1 MEDELCVTGYVVAIA
16 VGTADEDVAWADC
29 FLNNDAL
36 AVAWPLVHLSL
47 DRDKGED
54 FIVFVFANNV
64 FANNVFANII
74 FANNVFASIFF
85 ASNVFLLLV
94 GKL

>member
-1 MEDELCVTGYVVAIA
+1 MEDELCVTGYVVEIA
-16 VGTADEDVAWADC
+16 VGTADEDVAWADR
-29 FLNNDAL
+29 FLNYDTPAI
-36 AVAWPLVHLSL
+36 AWPFVHLAL
-47 DRDKGED
+47 DGDIGED
-54 FIVFVFANNV
+54 FIVFV

-85 ASNVFLLLV
+85 SRNVFLLLV

>member
-1 MEDELCVTGYVVAIA
+1 MEDELGVTGYVVAIA
-16 VGTADEDVAWADC
+16 VGTADEDVAWVDDPV
-29 FLNNDAL
+29 NNDAL

-64 FANNVFANII
+64 FANIIFANII

-85 ASNVFLLLV
+85 ARNVFLLLM
-94 GKL
+94 GK

>member
-1 MEDELCVTGYVVAIA
+1 MEDDLGVTGYVVAIA
-16 VGTADEDVAWADC
+16 VGTANEDVAWADC

-64 FANNVFANII
+64 FANII

-85 ASNVFLLLV
+85 ARNVFLLLM
-94 GKL
+94 GK

>member
-36 AVAWPLVHLSL
+36 AVAWPLVHLAL
-47 DRDKGED
+47 DGYIGDD
-54 FIVFVFANNV
+54 FIVF
-64 FANNVFANII
+64 VFANII
-74 FANNVFASIFF
+74 FANNFFASIFF
-85 ASNVFLLLV
+85 ARNVFLLLV
-94 GKL
+94 GK

>member
-1 MEDELCVTGYVVAIA
+1 MEDELGLTGYVVAIA
-16 VGTADEDVAWADC
+16 VGTADEDVAWVDDPI
-29 FLNNDAL
+29 NNDAL

-47 DRDKGED
+47 DGDKGED
-54 FIVFVFANNV
+54 FIVFV

-85 ASNVFLLLV
+85 ARNVFLLLV
-94 GKL
+94 SK